1 MEDKN
6 INQQDLETDS
16 RQLNKKEELANTGD
30 RRILSE
36 MNTNADDN
44 PEEMKNLE
52 TAESTAQSTRT
63 QISTKPSEE
72 VIWYDASHALLKKN
86 PPTTKFSASQVPKLY

>member
-72 VIWYDASHALLKKN
+72 VI
-86 PPTTKFSASQVPKLY
+86 